1 MVVYKSLNPCIAPF
15 TFTDGW
21 IDDSEAVPE
30 GNVAGEAPAWEYGWF
45 AWKGDVNALFR
56 GGNKGKVCDETP
68 VVSTAQAVVEKV
80 KQKKVMALASGTGS
94 PTSKKKKGAVAGAVD
109 GSENEE
115 TNGAPSESVPATSAK
130 KASKKAVTASKS
142 GDGKSATNKT
152 GSVKRSSKPSG
163 NGTETVSGATH
174 KPKKNPVRGEPVIEY
189 KPIGLVSENTIQDTK
204 RDGSFSSLLLVASY
218 AFTRHQ
224 RT

>member
-1 MVVYKSLNPCIAPF
+1 MYLVHLY
-15 TFTDGW
+15 FTDGW

-80 KQKKVMALASGTGS
+80 KQKKVTASASGAGS
-94 PTSKKKKGAVAGAVD
+94 PTSKKKKGTVAGAVD
-109 GSENEE
+109 GSDNEE
-115 TNGAPSESVPATSAK
+115 TNGAPSESAPAASAK
-130 KASKKAVTASKS
+130 KVPKKTVAAAKS
-142 GDGKSATNKT
+142 GDGKSATTKT
-152 GSVKRSSKPSG
+152 GSVKRSSKTSG

-174 KPKKNPVRGEPVIEY
+174 KAKKNPVRGEPVIEY
-189 KPIGLVSENTIQDTK
+189 KPIGLVSENTISRHKKTDQSHH
-204 RDGSFSSLLLVASY
+204 SFL
-218 AFTRHQ
+218 
-224 RT
+224 